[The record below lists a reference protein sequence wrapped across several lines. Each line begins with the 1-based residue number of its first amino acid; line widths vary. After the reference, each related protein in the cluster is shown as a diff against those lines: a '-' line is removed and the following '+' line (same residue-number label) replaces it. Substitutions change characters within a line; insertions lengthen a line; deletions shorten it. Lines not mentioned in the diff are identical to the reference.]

1 MERVRHLIVGAGISG
16 LAYADRIAKGPHG
29 ASEDYLVVEA
39 DTEIGGYCKTI
50 VREVD
55 VEGRLARFV
64 WDYSGHFFHFKHAD
78 IESDLVSRMKGQKV
92 LSIAKDSRI
101 HWPGGQR
108 GASAGRPVTD
118 WIEFPFQ
125 KNIHQ
130 LPQADFIDCLYEL
143 YLRDER
149 SGVAKG
155 HKAASFLDMLYQ
167 RFGRGITE
175 RFLRPYNEKLYATDL
190 GSLDVDAMGRFFPH
204 ADIGDIVRNMREAN
218 NASYNA
224 HFTYPEGGAI
234 QYVHALASRLKESAI
249 TLGERVVAIDLAN
262 KIAKTTQREI
272 QFEHL
277 VSSMPFV
284 KLLDAAGLAYEPST
298 YTWNQVLVF
307 NLGFDRKG
315 PPGIHWAYYPQKE
328 LSFYRVGF
336 YDNIFGTPE
345 MSLYVEL
352 GYPSGAGP
360 RTAHIDEHEIARA
373 KERVLAD
380 LAKVG
385 VIEGHRLVAEQHVVM
400 DPAYVH
406 ITRASLADVAEKK
419 KVLESRGVSSI
430 GRYGSWTYCSI
441 EDNVVE
447 ARALADQHAKA
458 WSAKR

>member
-16 LAYADRIAKGPHG
+16 LAYADRIASGPHG

-50 VREVD
+50 VREVET
-55 VEGRLARFV
+55 EGRRARFV
-64 WDYSGHFFHFKHAD
+64 WDYSGHFFHFKHED
-78 IESDLVSRMKGQKV
+78 IESDLVGRMKGQRV
-92 LSIAKDSRI
+92 LSIQKDSRI

-108 GASAGRPVTD
+108 PVRVGAGDGSPTNWV
-118 WIEFPFQ
+118 EFPFQ

-149 SGVAKG
+149 SGVPAG
-155 HKAASFLDMLYQ
+155 QKAASFLDMLYQ

-204 ADIGDIVRNMREAN
+204 ADIADIVRNMRDAN

-224 HFTYPEGGAI
+224 SFTYPEGGAI
-234 QYVHALASRLKESAI
+234 QYVHALASKLKESAI
-249 TLGERVVAIDLAN
+249 TLGERVVAIDLVN
-262 KIAKTTQREI
+262 KVAKTTQREI

-284 KLLDAAGLAYEPST
+284 KLLDASALAYEPST

-315 PPGIHWAYYPQKE
+315 PEGVHWAYYPQKE

-336 YDNIFGTPE
+336 YDNIFGSPE

-352 GYPSGAGP
+352 GYPRSA
-360 RTAHIDEHEIARA
+360 RLDDAEIARA

-385 VIEGHRLVAEQHVVM
+385 VIDGHRSIAAQHVVM

-406 ITRASLADVAEKK
+406 ITRASLADVQEKK
-419 KVLESRGVSSI
+419 QVLESRGVSSI

-447 ARALADQHAKA
+447 ARALADRHAKA
-458 WSAKR
+458 WNAGR